1 MEPIME
7 LRDLRSRVS
16 SSRTR
21 PVSELIG
28 ARAAAIG
35 DVS

>member
-21 PVSELIG
+21 SMSAIG
-28 ARAAAIG
+28 ALAAAIG